1 MAESFTAPLA
11 LVTGASR
18 GIGAAVARVL
28 APTHELLLGGR
39 DVEAL
44 QRVVEELPGARPW
57 PVELTD
63 PEALSAAT
71 AGVPRLDVLVHSA
84 GIGEIGT
91 VADTPVEVWRRQFEI
106 NVVAVAELTRLLLP
120 ALRATAG
127 HVVMINS
134 GAGMNARPGWAS
146 YAASK
151 HALRALAD
159 SLRSEEAEHGV
170 QVTSV
175 FPGRTAT
182 DMQRGVRA
190 TEGGEFREADY
201 LQPSSIAALV
211 AVAVAA
217 PPDGQVTDVILRPMG
232 R

>member
-1 MAESFTAPLA
+1 LDKPLA

-18 GIGAAVARVL
+18 GIGGAVAHAL

-39 DVEAL
+39 DVDAL
-44 QRVVEELPGARPW
+44 QRVTDELHGSRAW

-63 PEALSAAT
+63 PEALAAAT
-71 AGVPRLDVLVHSA
+71 AGITRLDVLVHSA
-84 GIGEIGT
+84 GIGEVGT
-91 VADTPVEVWRRQFEI
+91 VADTPVDVWRCQFEI

-120 ALRATAG
+120 ALRAAAG
-127 HVVMINS
+127 HIVMINS
-134 GAGMNARPGWAS
+134 GAGLNARPGWAS

-159 SLRSEEAEHGV
+159 SLRAEEAEHGV
-170 QVTSV
+170 RVTSV

-182 DMQRGVRA
+182 DMQRAVRA
-190 TEGGEFREADY
+190 AEGGEFRVADY
-201 LQPSSIAALV
+201 LTPEAVAAVV
-211 AVAVAA
+211 ASAVAA
-217 PPDGQVTDVILRPMG
+217 PPDAQVTDVMVRPTG